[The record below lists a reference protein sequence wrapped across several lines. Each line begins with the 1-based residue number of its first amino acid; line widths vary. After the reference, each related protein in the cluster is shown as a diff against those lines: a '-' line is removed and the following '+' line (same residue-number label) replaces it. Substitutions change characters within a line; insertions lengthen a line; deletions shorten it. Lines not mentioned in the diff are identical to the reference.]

1 MKPSIIDDLDK
12 IVDITTKV
20 SEIIKFQTKKPL
32 QTIAIFDL
40 ADSTGLKLK
49 IGHDETVKKIF
60 LHNQICRQVVRRFR
74 GHVIK
79 EMGDGLLVRF
89 EDPLDACLCAV
100 NIQVATNKN
109 NILSKTALTLGI
121 VEEAKINNSIDIFGT
136 TVDLCSRIE
145 KCSFPNQV
153 LMDRAM
159 HDVVKSL
166 LKDYSD
172 IQVSD
177 PMQIVLKGYG
187 KSEIHEIS
195 SKEFPLINS
204 LNNPYYINVDDGF
217 SFGEKIKFIQNAKNE
232 IVEIGIDTKDLGQ
245 NLDEYINH
253 IKQLLEQGISFK
265 LVILIPR
272 LDVLGLD
279 IPKTELEILNEMKDI
294 KKLSDEFTKIKSNG
308 KFELLL
314 CQEMPLYHVVC
325 IDRFGDDGT
334 MIISNYLNG
343 VKKEF
348 CPVLHISKFS
358 NLVIFKTYLE
368 SINHIIE
375 KSIRQY

>member
-1 MKPSIIDDLDK
+1 MKPSIINDLDK

-32 QTIAIFDL
+32 QAIAIFDL
-40 ADSTGLKLK
+40 SDSTSLKLR

-60 LHNQICRQVVRRFR
+60 LHNQICRQIVKRFR
-74 GHVIK
+74 GHIIK

-109 NILSKTALTLGI
+109 DLLSKTALTLGI

-145 KCSFPNQV
+145 KCAFPNQI

-172 IQVSD
+172 IQISES
-177 PMQIVLKGYG
+177 MQIVLKGYG

-195 SKEFPLINS
+195 SKEFSLINS

-217 SFGEKIKFIQNAKNE
+217 SFDEKIKFIQNAKNE
-232 IVEIGIDTKDLGQ
+232 IVEIGIDTKELGQ
-245 NLDEYINH
+245 NLDEYIDH
-253 IKQLLEQGISFK
+253 IKQLLQQGISFK
-265 LVILIPR
+265 LIILIPR
-272 LDVLGLD
+272 LDVIGSD
-279 IPKTELEILNEMKDI
+279 IPKTELEMLNEMKNI
-294 KKLSDEFTKIKSNG
+294 KKLSDEFARIQSNG
-308 KFELLL
+308 KFEMLL
-314 CQEMPLYHVVC
+314 CQEIPLYHVVC

-343 VKKEF
+343 VNKEV

-358 NLVIFKTYLE
+358 NPSTFNTYLE
-368 SINHIIE
+368 SINHVVE
-375 KSIRQY
+375 KSIKQY